1 MDPIRLIAMCINL
14 IASVTSESLCREC
27 LCQVSVPIWIFQSG
41 YCRSMQAAGYI
52 VCPVNNVCL
61 LSQMHYEIHDSI
73 GNSCLSQVS
82 RIIDVFCVV

>member
-1 MDPIRLIAMCINL
+1 MDPIRLITMRINL
-14 IASVTSESLCREC
+14 MMSVTSESLCRAC

-41 YCRSMQAAGYI
+41 CCRSTQAAGYF
-52 VCPVNNVCL
+52 VCPVSNVCL

-82 RIIDVFCVV
+82 IIIDVFCVV